1 MRGRH
6 TQMNMF
12 VRLRPI
18 SILAAAAMVVVISTA
33 VTVYACQARSDLHP
47 VILVPGSGG
56 NQLEARL
63 TKEYKPSSLW
73 CRLWSQPSWSR
84 LWFNPLVLV
93 EPFTK
98 CFAERMTLYYHPEID
113 DYRNA
118 PGVETRAPHF
128 GSTESLLCLDPLIK
142 DATAYMEALVTTL
155 HTLGYTEGDTLFG
168 APYDFR
174 YGLAPQGHPSLT
186 STQFLH
192 NLKTLIE
199 HASHSNNDKPV
210 IILTHSLGSLFALHL
225 LNRNTPSWRNR
236 YVKHLI
242 TLSAPWAGTVQQML
256 TFASGYTLGVPF
268 VDPLVVRAEQRSSES
283 NLWLLPNPKQ
293 FTDRVLV
300 VAKAINMTYSA
311 HNMSMFL
318 RDIGYGEG
326 VVPYERRVV
335 PLISEG
341 LAAPGVPVSC
351 VFGSGVRT
359 AERLVYGGGGFD
371 GGPEEV
377 VYGDGDGTVNM
388 VSLVALEREWE
399 WEGGQSLKM
408 IRVPGVS
415 HTGILKD
422 GGALEVIVR
431 EISEINS
438 NFSLASHY
446 HSQLSTD

>member
-1 MRGRH
+1 
-6 TQMNMF
+6 
-12 VRLRPI
+12 
-18 SILAAAAMVVVISTA
+18 MVVVLSTA
-33 VTVYACQARSDLHP
+33 ALVYACQARSDLHP

-73 CRLWSQPSWSR
+73 CRVWSQPRWSR
-84 LWFNPLVLV
+84 LWFSPLVLI

-98 CFAERMTLYYHPEID
+98 CFAERMTLYYHSDID

-128 GSTESLLCLDPLIK
+128 GSTQSLLYLNPLIK
-142 DATAYMEALVTTL
+142 DATAYMAPLVSTL
-155 HTLGYTEGDTLFG
+155 QTLDYTEGDTLFG

-186 STQFLH
+186 STKFLH

-199 HASHSNNDKPV
+199 HASHSNNNKTV
-210 IILTHSLGSLFALHL
+210 ILLTHSLGSLFALHL

-236 YVKHLI
+236 YVKHLL

-268 VDPLVVRAEQRSSES
+268 VNPLVVRTEQRSSES
-283 NLWLLPNPKQ
+283 NLWLLPSPKQ

-300 VAKAINMTYSA
+300 VAKAMNRTYSA
-311 HNMSMFL
+311 DHHNMSMFL
-318 RDIGYGEG
+318 RDIGFGEG

-351 VFGSGVRT
+351 VFGSGVKT
-359 AERLVYGGGGFD
+359 AERLVYGDGGFD

-399 WEGGQSLKM
+399 GEGGQSLKM

-415 HTGILKD
+415 HTGILSD
-422 GGALEVIVR
+422 GGALEAIAR
-431 EISEINS
+431 EIAEINS
-438 NFSLASHY
+438 NSSLLTTTHNC
-446 HSQLSTD
+446 QLI